1 VEEFNTILVS
11 RAGIAG
17 FQPGIRVFIEKDD
30 LRPFEQAKLYGHNAI
45 HALLA
50 FIATLKGYRKM
61 TQLRDDRA
69 LMELGRRAFLEES
82 GAALIKKYGALGDEL
97 FTETGYGSYA
107 EDLLERMTNSY
118 LADTVARASRDVVR
132 KLGINERIF
141 GTMSLALDYGI
152 EPRNLAMGAA
162 AGIAVLVR
170 QSLQHNLPADL
181 RVDDWRV
188 LDLTG
193 IEAILA
199 WVWGRPKSRYSQR
212 LVGRTH
218 NAMQQLIDIVGR

>member
-1 VEEFNTILVS
+1 
-11 RAGIAG
+11 
-17 FQPGIRVFIEKDD
+17 
-30 LRPFEQAKLYGHNAI
+30 
-45 HALLA
+45 
-50 FIATLKGYRKM
+50 M
-61 TQLRDDRA
+61 TQLRDDKA

-82 GAALIKKYGALGDEL
+82 GAALIKKYSALGDEL
-97 FTETGYGSYA
+97 FTETGYRSYA
-107 EDLLERMTNSY
+107 EDLLVRMTNSY
-118 LADTVARASRDVVR
+118 LADTVARAGRDIVR

-152 EPRNLAMGAA
+152 EPRNLALGAA
-162 AGIAVLVR
+162 SGIAVLVR

-218 NAMQQLIDIVGR
+218 NAMQQLIDLVGR